1 MDLVHGDY
9 NENGAG
15 NVTTLTNVWNKVLK
29 QAIKGLKYRLDFWVK
44 VNLYKLV

>member
-9 NENGAG
+9 NENEAG

-29 QAIKGLKYRLDFWVK
+29 QAIKDLKLRLDFGF
-44 VNLYKLV
+44 NLILYKLV